1 MIVFD
6 DKRQTATASTMTDLI
21 IKIKLYHKNFS
32 EILDGISEY
41 SSKWILVSRILSEN
55 TKGNYT
61 EKYVS
66 FLKLKNHVKNY
77 NHKSEKIFPS
87 VTTILRA
94 FVVGIILKGITYVP
108 TETA

>member
-1 MIVFD
+1 MIVFG

-55 TKGNYT
+55 TKG
-61 EKYVS
+61 KYKERYDLL
-66 FLKLKNHVKNY
+66 LKMKDIQTPVALKVY
-77 NHKSEKIFPS
+77 
-87 VTTILRA
+87 
-94 FVVGIILKGITYVP
+94 ITV
-108 TETA
+108 

>member
-1 MIVFD
+1 MIVLD
-6 DKRQTATASTMTDLI
+6 DKPKTATASTMTDLI
-21 IKIKLYHKNFS
+21 IKIKLYQKNFS

-66 FLKLKNHVKNY
+66 LLKLKNHVNKY
-77 NHKSEKIFPS
+77 YSM
-87 VTTILRA
+87 
-94 FVVGIILKGITYVP
+94 Y
-108 TETA
+108 

>member
-21 IKIKLYHKNFS
+21 IKIKLYQKNFS
-32 EILDGISEY
+32 EILDRISEY

-61 EKYVS
+61 EKYVLL
-66 FLKLKNHVKNY
+66 LKLKNHVNKNIAFAK
-77 NHKSEKIFPS
+77 NKTLAVLINK
-87 VTTILRA
+87 TI
-94 FVVGIILKGITYVP
+94 
-108 TETA
+108 

>member
-61 EKYVS
+61 ENYVS
-66 FLKLKNHVKNY
+66 LLKLKNHVNKNIAFAK
-77 NHKSEKIFPS
+77 NKTLAVLINK
-87 VTTILRA
+87 TI
-94 FVVGIILKGITYVP
+94 
-108 TETA
+108 

>member
-66 FLKLKNHVKNY
+66 LLKLKNHVNVFFLNTY
-77 NHKSEKIFPS
+77 IFQYYIRGPGP
-87 VTTILRA
+87 L
-94 FVVGIILKGITYVP
+94 YVFNGNV
-108 TETA
+108 